1 MTNLPPQFDIGWEE
15 LLGQV
20 PQLPVSA
27 PSGSANNYAGF
38 IVEEDIDS
46 LLLKASQ
53 VFECV
58 NVEESDE
65 LDELLLQASQS
76 YKSEHLIVSGMPNV
90 PVTRGNPSGERKVVP
105 NGLSSRYGSP
115 KSAKAVGKVRK
126 SAVLRRR
133 QS

>member
-1 MTNLPPQFDIGWEE
+1 MAETWLDDVIAPSLLQGIDVNKPVPPQFDIGWEE

-58 NVEESDE
+58 NVEEGDE
-65 LDELLLQASQS
+65 LA
-76 YKSEHLIVSGMPNV
+76 
-90 PVTRGNPSGERKVVP
+90 
-105 NGLSSRYGSP
+105 
-115 KSAKAVGKVRK
+115 
-126 SAVLRRR
+126 SAV
-133 QS
+133 